1 MITVPRGKLQQN
13 YNLVYD
19 ALETSRLEESVNKLN
34 ENDGI
39 MVVRIKTIKQFD
51 NVVQDLREIEGA
63 VGKTLHI
70 YDKPDNLP
78 KFKDQIISL
87 EYVNDCKGVKV
98 EGATYNMK
106 RFLTMQVINFS
117 WRNPVGSVHHEIS
130 AFCFY
135 IFTYMN
141 KTYSNKLSMI
151 DDDEDMPP
159 LLSAMDFDDEA

>member
-1 MITVPRGKLQQN
+1 MTSPSGSKRPRKTASRQVKRPAEMRPVPPKRSPLQ
-13 YNLVYD
+13 
-19 ALETSRLEESVNKLN
+19 R
-34 ENDGI
+34 
-39 MVVRIKTIKQFD
+39 
-51 NVVQDLREIEGA
+51 
-63 VGKTLHI
+63 
-70 YDKPDNLP
+70 
-78 KFKDQIISL
+78 
-87 EYVNDCKGVKV
+87 GVKV

-151 DDDEDMPP
+151 DDNEDMPP
-159 LLSAMDFDDEA
+159 LLSAFDFDDEAMEWNAVDFDDDA